1 VYEYPVKVGGKPV
14 FENRVTRL
22 RLGERLF
29 EVNSMFSNSG
39 GRSAKP
45 VENFPHEIAIGV
57 VTQNKGAQIQL
68 LAGQGIV
75 SVYEQL
81 DGKGLGTGVVIE
93 PSRVVRTL
101 ELPAA
106 DAAGK
111 NAQALLLTRPDKEG
125 RVIYRAG
132 FAWAADGEI
141 KTEADWLEYLKGRGA
156 R

>member
-1 VYEYPVKVGGKPV
+1 VYEYPVKVGGKPL
-14 FENRVTRL
+14 FENRITRL

-29 EVNSMFSNSG
+29 EVSSLFSHSG
-39 GRSAKP
+39 GRGAKP
-45 VENFPHEIAIGV
+45 VENFPHEIAIGI
-57 VTQNKGAQIQL
+57 VTQNKGAQIKFL
-68 LAGQGIV
+68 PEQGIA
-75 SVYEQL
+75 SVYEEL
-81 DGKGLGTGVVIE
+81 DGKGLGTGVVIAS
-93 PSRVVRTL
+93 SRVVRTL

-141 KTEADWLEYLKGRGA
+141 KSEAEWLEYLKGRGA